1 MDIKIYY
8 GLKWTTPTYRSGSSS
23 LDSYDRLIQFGQ
35 KHLNDL
41 FVLDGIQNV
50 NARDRILRE
59 IVSNTLA
66 HRDYSSGFPAKMIID
81 EEKILIEN
89 SNLAHSIGE
98 LNLFKFEP
106 FSKNPPISKV
116 FREIGLADELGS
128 GMRNTYKFTEL
139 YSNEKPIFEE
149 GSIFRTIV
157 PIRKIATK
165 KVGIKVDFEE
175 IEECQKKG
183 DWDRSAEIL
192 GKVALSLEKAGAD
205 FIVICT
211 NTMHK
216 VVSGIKKYTK
226 LPILHIAEMT
236 AIELK
241 KAGIKKIGLLG
252 TKYTMQQDFYKQ
264 ILIDNGIEVVIPN
277 SKDIEIVNS
286 IIFNELCLG
295 KIKKES
301 KDKYL
306 RIIKD
311 LSKAG
316 AKGVILGC
324 TEIGLLIKQ
333 EDTDVPLF
341 DTTNIHATSAA
352 LYAIEEK

>member
-1 MDIKIYY
+1 MK
-8 GLKWTTPTYRSGSSS
+8 T
-23 LDSYDRLIQFGQ
+23 
-35 KHLNDL
+35 
-41 FVLDGIQNV
+41 
-50 NARDRILRE
+50 
-59 IVSNTLA
+59 
-66 HRDYSSGFPAKMIID
+66 
-81 EEKILIEN
+81 
-89 SNLAHSIGE
+89 
-98 LNLFKFEP
+98 
-106 FSKNPPISKV
+106 
-116 FREIGLADELGS
+116 IGLIGGMSWESTVTYYQIINEVVKNKLGGLHS
-128 GMRNTYKFTEL
+128 AKCVL
-139 YSNEKPIFEE
+139 YS
-149 GSIFRTIV
+149 
-157 PIRKIATK
+157 
-165 KVGIKVDFEE
+165 VDFEE

-286 IIFNELCLG
+286 VIFNELCLG
-295 KIKKES
+295 KIKTES

-352 LYAIEEK
+352 LYAIEGK